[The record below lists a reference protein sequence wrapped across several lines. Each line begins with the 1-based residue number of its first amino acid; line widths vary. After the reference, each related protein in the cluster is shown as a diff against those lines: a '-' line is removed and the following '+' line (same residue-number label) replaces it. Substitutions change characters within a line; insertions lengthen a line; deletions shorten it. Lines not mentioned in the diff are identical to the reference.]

1 MAVELLFG
9 RPGRTGTEGKR
20 PKSLSGPPPRAGAGA
35 SRISNLRSCR
45 ARGPRSRPEPPRIGR
60 TMIGATLGLD
70 TAGVDA
76 SGPPTS
82 PHGALEALDHRSL
95 NQQVVRPHL
104 WPR

>member
-20 PKSLSGPPPRAGAGA
+20 PKSLSGPPPCGRRGIEDQQPSIM
-35 SRISNLRSCR
+35 SRT
-45 ARGPRSRPEPPRIGR
+45 GPRSRPEPPRIGR

>member
-20 PKSLSGPPPRAGAGA
+20 PKSLSGPPPVRAPGHRGSATFDHVAHGAQVSPGA
-35 SRISNLRSCR
+35 
-45 ARGPRSRPEPPRIGR
+45 PRIGR